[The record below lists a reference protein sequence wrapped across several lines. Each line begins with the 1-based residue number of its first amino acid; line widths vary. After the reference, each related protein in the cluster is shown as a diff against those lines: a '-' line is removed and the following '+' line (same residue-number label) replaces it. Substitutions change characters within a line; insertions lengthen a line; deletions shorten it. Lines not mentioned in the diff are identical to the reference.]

1 MNQSKEMTKLAI
13 AALEDKKAND
23 VRVIDIAGVS
33 VIADYF
39 VIASGSN
46 TNQVQAMADSV
57 REALGRAGHEPR
69 QVEGYGSANW
79 ILMDYNDIIVHIF
92 SDGTHR
98 HRISEVSFL
107 LLLYIFPAL
116 FASLDRTHSP
126 ASHIITPIINL
137 IYLLSWKDAPVS
149 HDQKSG
155 HTIQGK
161 YIPSRFCGCH
171 LFFHSYSFRLCDLPA
186 SS

>member
-1 MNQSKEMTKLAI
+1 MEVITNQSKEMTKLAI

-57 REALGRAGHEPR
+57 REALGIAGYGPR
-69 QVEGYGSANW
+69 QIEGYGVANW

-92 SDGTHR
+92 SDESRTFYDLE
-98 HRISEVSFL
+98 RIWRDGKEVSVGEFE
-107 LLLYIFPAL
+107 
-116 FASLDRTHSP
+116 TEE
-126 ASHIITPIINL
+126 
-137 IYLLSWKDAPVS
+137 
-149 HDQKSG
+149 
-155 HTIQGK
+155 
-161 YIPSRFCGCH
+161 
-171 LFFHSYSFRLCDLPA
+171 
-186 SS
+186 